1 MDDIKR
7 QVQENYGAV
16 ARAGG
21 CGCGGGPDTA
31 VDPKAVGYAAEDLA
45 AAPEG
50 SNMGL
55 GCGNPLALADLKPGE
70 TVLDLGSGGGFDCFL
85 AANAVGH
92 EGHVI
97 GVDMTEDMIA
107 LAKRNAAKGGFAN
120 VEFRLG
126 DIETLPVEDAEVDVI
141 LSNCVINLVPDKQK
155 AFAQAFR
162 VLKPGGRLHVSD
174 IVLTCDELPEVLL
187 DVQAYVN
194 CIAGAVT
201 RADYLQAMQEAGFVD
216 VQVHSET
223 DAALLLGSGCCTPP
237 AEEVAE
243 SCCCGTEADE
253 EESCCCGAEQDGPAC
268 RIGESPEAGC
278 CGQSA
283 EDGCCEEPAEACG
296 CGASL
301 VELPAGLV
309 VSMTVSANKPL

>member
-1 MDDIKR
+1 MDEIKR

-21 CGCGGGPDTA
+21 GLEAAINPET
-31 VDPKAVGYAAEDLA
+31 VGYAADDLA

-85 AANAVGH
+85 AARAVGVD
-92 EGHVI
+92 GHVI
-97 GVDMTEDMIA
+97 GVDMTPDMIA
-107 LAKRNAAKGGFAN
+107 LAKRNAEKGGFTN
-120 VEFRLG
+120 LEFRLG

-174 IVLTCDELPEVLL
+174 IVLTCEELPEVLL
-187 DVQAYVN
+187 DLQAYVN

-201 RADYLQAMQEAGFVD
+201 RAEYLQAMQEAGFVN
-216 VQVHSET
+216 VTVHSET
-223 DAALLLGSGCCTPP
+223 DAAQLLGSGCCMPP
-237 AEEVAE
+237 AEEE
-243 SCCCGTEADE
+243 EQGCCCGTVEDE
-253 EESCCCGAEQDGPAC
+253 EEGCCCGAEQDGPTC

-278 CGQSA
+278 CGQSGA
-283 EDGCCEEPAEACG
+283 DGCCEEPADACG
-296 CGASL
+296 CGASP
-301 VELPAGLV
+301 VDLPAGLA
-309 VSMTVSANKPL
+309 VSMTVSASKPL

>member
-7 QVQENYGAV
+7 QVQDNYGAV

-21 CGCGGGPDTA
+21 GLEAAINPET
-31 VDPKAVGYAAEDLA
+31 VGYAAGDLA

-85 AANAVGH
+85 AATAVGSA
-92 EGHVI
+92 GHVI

-107 LAKRNAAKGGFAN
+107 LAKRNADKGGFGN

-126 DIETLPVEDAEVDVI
+126 DIETLPVDDEAVDVI

-155 AFAQAFR
+155 AFAEAFR

-174 IVLTCDELPEVLL
+174 IVLTCDELPEELL
-187 DVQAYVN
+187 DLQAYVN
-194 CIAGAVT
+194 CIAGAVS
-201 RADYLQAMQEAGFVD
+201 RADYLRAMQEAGFVN
-216 VQVHSET
+216 VTVHGET
-223 DAALLLGSGCCTPP
+223 DAAQLLGSGCCTPP
-237 AEEVAE
+237 A
-243 SCCCGTEADE
+243 GDE
-253 EESCCCGAEQDGPAC
+253 EESCCCGAE
-268 RIGESPEAGC
+268 EAEPSC
-278 CGQSA
+278 CC
-283 EDGCCEEPAEACG
+283 DEEPEETACG
-296 CGASL
+296 CGATSQN
-301 VELPAGLV
+301 LPAGLV
-309 VSMTVSANKPL
+309 ISMTVSAHRPL